1 MTTLVKQSSASA
13 FTLPEQHAWTRSAT
27 LFEQYSGLYPRKQK
41 GLKRAKHLHQFHFN
55 MGQLDIIGTHFIIRN
70 TGFDKPVVMPVA
82 ESYYT
87 DNYDISIGLIPTKVF
102 KVKGRITKI
111 SRFEPQ
117 VSLD

>member
-1 MTTLVKQSSASA
+1 MTTFIKQSSASA

-27 LFEQYSGLYPRKQK
+27 LFEQFFGLPPRKQK
-41 GLKRAKHLHQFHFN
+41 SSKKAKHLHHFHFN
-55 MGQLDIIGTHFIIRN
+55 MGKLDIIGTHFFIGE
-70 TGFDKPVVMPVA
+70 TGFDDPVVMPVA

-87 DNYDISIGLIPTKVF
+87 DNYDLSTGLIPTKVF
-102 KVKGRITKI
+102 KVKGRVTKI